1 MLYLELFLN
10 QLFQKSF
17 RDQFKG
23 KFRIIQI
30 KTNFNKSNFHQH
42 SIHTNGKIGLVHVDR
57 GGRRFPIDLVLP
69 PKQQSNVTSVQQQ
82 GQKQYPIAGP
92 QCGHSRR
99 VVRCLWGQR
108 VRNADV
114 DTEVCSEQ
122 RAPED
127 HYEQGCSDDDSV
139 PDVQPKHAED
149 GFHRVEQYVYD
160 GKTGGR
166 AGEGRCQAEEDYGGQ
181 PEASVDELFPGDCS
195 TGWGCGV
202 YCCEASRGQRA
213 FLRLLAGHH
222 GEEFGFAQGFLL
234 LATVGTN
241 IMLVQADNW
250 GNVAGDII
258 L

>member
-1 MLYLELFLN
+1 MSYLSLNSLFP
-10 QLFQKSF
+10 KSF
-17 RDQFKG
+17 VDPCKG
-23 KFRIIQI
+23 QFRIIQI
-30 KTNFNKSNFHQH
+30 ESKFQSVGELALIFVL
-42 SIHTNGKIGLVHVDR
+42 IHTNCKIGLVHVDR

-69 PKQQSNVTSVQQQ
+69 PKQQPNVTSVQQQ
-82 GQKQYPIAGP
+82 GQKQYPVAGP

-114 DTEVCSEQ
+114 NAEVCSEQ

-139 PDVQPKHAED
+139 PDVQAKHAED

-181 PEASVDELFPGDCS
+181 PEAGVDELFPGDCS
-195 TGWGCGV
+195 TGWGCGGV
-202 YCCEASRGQRA
+202 NCCETSRGQGA
-213 FLRLLAGHH
+213 FLWLLSGQH

-234 LATVGTN
+234 LAAVGTN
-241 IMLVQADNW
+241 IMLVQADKR
-250 GNVAGDII
+250 
-258 L
+258 